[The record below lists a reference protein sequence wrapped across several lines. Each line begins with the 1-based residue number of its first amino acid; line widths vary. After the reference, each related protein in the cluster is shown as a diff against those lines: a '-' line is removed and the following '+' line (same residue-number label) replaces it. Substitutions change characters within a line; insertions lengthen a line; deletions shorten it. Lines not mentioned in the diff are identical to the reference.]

1 MISAVLVFTAR
12 GELVVSKFCRTSLK
26 RSISDVFRI
35 QVINNLDVRSPIL
48 TLGST
53 TFQHVR
59 SSHGDDLWLVV
70 VARSNVNCGAV
81 WEFLY
86 KLDGMMELY
95 GLNREE
101 FLKEEFM
108 VCYELLDVMLAE
120 NGIPSDTDPAS
131 VIKKMSVK
139 PSREAQ
145 EKFSLSVPEMN
156 SSNNSNIS
164 IPKFLRRT
172 SSFLSTQDS
181 NSSFPIAADLPW
193 RPKGITHKKNEIFLY
208 VNERISILVSRDGS
222 ILKSYV
228 DGTIDLT
235 THLSGTPVCQF
246 GLNDSLSVENNGYIG
261 KDTFEEIK
269 NKKAIPKAA
278 AGSVMLEDCKFHQCV
293 SLEKF
298 DRDRIIRFVPPDG
311 SMELMRYH
319 VRDNLNLPF
328 KVSPIVTYSSSGTAV
343 DYRITLKS
351 LFPSK
356 LTAKDVSLKIP
367 VPPETLDCKIDVSNG
382 SCKFVPEEKA
392 MVWTF
397 NKYNGLTENTLSAV
411 TVPTKDATRLTVQ
424 QWQKPPISLKFEIL
438 MFSNSGLVVRYFTIK
453 ESQKYKTIKWIRYVS
468 KSGSYEIRY

>member
-1 MISAVLVFTAR
+1 MISAVLVFSSR
-12 GELVVSKFCRTSLK
+12 GELIVSKFFKNNLK
-26 RSISDVFRI
+26 RSISDIFRI

-53 TFQHVR
+53 TFQHIR
-59 SSHGDDLWLVV
+59 SNVHGDDLWLVSV
-70 VARSNVNCGAV
+70 TRSNINCGAV

-86 KLDGMMELY
+86 KFDHMLELY
-95 GLNREE
+95 GLNNEE

-108 VCYELLDVMLAE
+108 VCYELLDVMLGE
-120 NGIPSDTDPAS
+120 NGTPMDTDPAT

-139 PSREAQ
+139 PSKETIENFAI
-145 EKFSLSVPEMN
+145 SVQNKN
-156 SSNNSNIS
+156 STLPK

-172 SSFLSTQDS
+172 SSFLNRESS
-181 NSSFPIAADLPW
+181 NNSSGAFNMAGELPW
-193 RPKGITHKKNEIFLY
+193 RPKGISHKKNEIFLY
-208 VNERISILVSRDGS
+208 VNEKISILVSKEGS

-228 DGTIDLT
+228 DGTIDLV

-246 GLNDSLSVENNGYIG
+246 GLNDSLSVKNDDYGDSFDY
-261 KDTFEEIK
+261 IK

-278 AGSVMLEDCKFHQCV
+278 AGSVLLEDCKFHQCV

-298 DRDRIIRFVPPDG
+298 DKDRIIKFVPPDG
-311 SMELMRYH
+311 SMELMKYH
-319 VRDNLNLPF
+319 VRSNINLPF

-343 DYRITLKS
+343 EYRITLKS

-356 LTAKDVSLKIP
+356 LTAKNVTMKIP

-382 SCKFVPEEKA
+382 SCKFAPEEKA
-392 MVWTF
+392 MLWTF

-411 TVPTKDATRLTVQ
+411 TITSKDAPRLNIQ
-424 QWQKPPISLKFEIL
+424 QWQKPPISLDFEIM

-453 ESQKYKTIKWIRYVS
+453 ESERYKTVKWIRYVS